1 MQLSDNDLRG
11 LFSLFTSVA
20 KEERDQIY
28 DDRTGHHFPRV
39 DLSEEY
45 ELTEPKKEY
54 ALDAWRAVLYFL
66 YRRGYALYK
75 DDRALGLDW
84 AEDEFC

>member
-1 MQLSDNDLRG
+1 MQLSDNDLRE
-11 LFSLFTSVA
+11 LFSLFTSA
-20 KEERDQIY
+20 AIEEKNQIY
-28 DDRTGHHFPRV
+28 DDRTEHYFPRV

-66 YRRGYALYK
+66 YRRGYTLYK
-75 DDRALGLDW
+75 DGQAFGLDW